1 MWFQKNDRNP
11 RSDFWYD
18 KCCDKI
24 LHPGV
29 TASKDKVARLLSGPR
44 FQIRITSA
52 GKIEKEASHFVKM
65 LGSTLTVN
73 EACRGEGATK
83 FSGKG
88 SVKRISRVWQEK
100 GEKASFTWLSILG
113 LDINKKSTK
122 IKKNRT
128 AVPKIVLL
136 ILCQYEVGH
145 IVALIMHWEQV

>member
-1 MWFQKNDRNP
+1 
-11 RSDFWYD
+11 
-18 KCCDKI
+18 
-24 LHPGV
+24 
-29 TASKDKVARLLSGPR
+29 
-44 FQIRITSA
+44 
-52 GKIEKEASHFVKM
+52 
-65 LGSTLTVN
+65 
-73 EACRGEGATK
+73 
-83 FSGKG
+83 
-88 SVKRISRVWQEK
+88 VWQEK